1 MSTSQKQILILRNN
15 NVKYEVLFKEQVQLA
30 ALVSLEELK
39 ALFKCRPFH
48 MLNLIAIWVNPNDTS
63 SVVNSIQFIFT
74 MYNGL
79 TCLPMK

>member
-15 NVKYEVLFKEQVQLA
+15 NVKYEALFKEQVQLA